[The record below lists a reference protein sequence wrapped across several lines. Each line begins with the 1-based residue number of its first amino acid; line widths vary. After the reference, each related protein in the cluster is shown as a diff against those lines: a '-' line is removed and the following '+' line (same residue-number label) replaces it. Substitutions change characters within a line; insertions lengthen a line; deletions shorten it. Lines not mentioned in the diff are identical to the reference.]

1 MAQKRMFSR
10 EITDSDSF
18 LDLSLSA
25 QCLYFHACLSAD
37 DEGFISA
44 GKRIARSIGATE
56 RELDE
61 LVESGFLILFPE
73 SGVYV
78 AAHFWVNNTLRSDR
92 FHETVYQTERKQL
105 ELNENKVYQLRKPNG
120 NQTETSGQPDDTAD
134 KDSIDKSKRE
144 KEKIDKKS
152 IDDNSVREGSSEG
165 GDGLLSED
173 DPETIQTMRLMF
185 QMAGITAD
193 GEKALSQ
200 YGLNVA
206 HDAFVAWK
214 QNGSVIGKY
223 NEFLKGVLENGKSAK

>member
-56 RELDE
+56 KELDE
-61 LVESGFLILFPE
+61 LVKSGFLILFPE

-105 ELNENKVYQLRKPNG
+105 ELTENKVYQLRKPNG

-134 KDSIDKSKRE
+134 KYSVDKSKGDKERE
-144 KEKIDKKS
+144 DKNS

-173 DPETIQTMRLMF
+173 DPETIKTMRLMF

-214 QNGSVIGKY
+214 ENGSVIGKY
-223 NEFLKGVLENGKSAK
+223 NDYLPKGEK